1 MLISEQLQ
9 DALAGEFWQAE
20 TSAAVNTGLF
30 TEMMGNDTA
39 GNPDRRR
46 MAVPLSREYA
56 GRVKDLCDHSPELVF
71 NFYAT
76 AFSILLHKYFSAE
89 TVSFISPR
97 GQFVADDTRFFLFRT
112 EITEEKSFREL
123 FTDSKAYLAKSLNNC
138 CTLQQVKKYTSTA
151 NMAAL
156 TEFGFI
162 TGNHFS
168 AFDDY
173 PPAFIFSIEEGKEDY
188 FFVSSFTAAPFRE
201 ELLQL
206 LGLNFN
212 RLLGDI
218 LLKMYEPIPHLSW
231 QSETEQQLLN
241 DFNSVEPYFSLQEN
255 VVELIAKQAALHP
268 GKTAVQY
275 KEKTISYGELELL
288 SDRLA
293 GYLQAV
299 YPSEPDKLFGVM
311 MDRSATMAVC
321 ILAVWKAG
329 AAYVPID
336 KNYPD
341 ERIRQ
346 IVQLSAMNALLTDNT
361 VEQLQLDRLSL
372 AVPVFNTDR
381 LSEELPAEYKKIKIT
396 PAQQAYV
403 IYTSGSTGQPKGVMI
418 EHLGMTNHIGAKVTE
433 MGITPQSK
441 VAQNAVHTF
450 DISVWQFFSA
460 LVTGGTTVVYDN
472 DTVMD
477 PSLFTRQIA
486 ADEIDVLELV
496 PSYLVEML
504 SFLEQEYLPL
514 PFLRILILNAET
526 LMPAMVKRWLALY
539 PSIPIVNTYGATEAA
554 DDISHY
560 IMYECPVTNTVPVL
574 KRPIQ
579 YVEVHIVNDRLQHV
593 PVGTKGEILLAGPG
607 IGRGYL
613 NDEEKTKRSFLKGP
627 INGITARERVYR
639 TGDTGRYLPDG
650 TMEFSGRKDTQV
662 KIRGH
667 RVELGE
673 IEHTLMDISGI
684 GHAAVL
690 INAAHDQL
698 IAYYQSPEQLAKE
711 YLQQAVSEKLPDYMV
726 PHHFIWME
734 KFPVTANGKIDRK
747 NLPLPESGESA
758 HTYIA
763 PRNETET
770 QLALIWQHILGKE
783 KIGVNDD
790 FFELGGH
797 SLKLTRLAGQL
808 HKAFHTIIAVK
819 DLFTVTKLGEQA
831 ALIER
836 SARNEFVSIPV
847 APLADDYPVTP
858 AQQRM
863 WVLSQLDEGN
873 SAYNMPGVFVLEGEL
888 DRDALAF
895 AYRSLI
901 ERHES
906 LRTVFIENEQ
916 GELRQSVHAVEK
928 SNVVFA
934 YNDLCGTPDPANKVR
949 EILQKEFTNV
959 FDLAAGPL
967 LRACLYRLEGNKYV
981 FGYVL
986 HHIIS
991 DGWSTDILK
1000 KELAAFYNLYTGNRT
1015 GGLTPL
1021 RIQYRDYAV
1030 WLQQELEKPGS
1041 QQHRDYWL
1049 QQFAGEL
1056 PVLELPGDHSRPAV
1070 KTYNGRQLT
1079 WQINA
1084 GLTSKLKYTG
1094 QQQGATLFMG
1104 LLGVITCV
1112 LHRYTAQEDIIIGS
1126 PVAGREHADLE
1137 DQIGLYVNTLALRN
1151 RFSGED
1157 SFSQLLSGIRQ
1168 TTLDAYAHQSYPF
1181 DQLVNELHLKRDTS
1195 RNPLF
1200 DVMLVLQ
1207 NTGDD
1212 PATADNKLGKATISG
1227 LPGEADLISKFD
1239 LLFDFTESGDTL
1251 LATIQYN
1258 ADIFDH
1264 NTIERLSAHVEAML
1278 LAVVSSPGKAISE
1291 LHYLPS
1297 WEENLL
1303 LHEFNATA
1311 AAFPAHKTLLSLFE
1325 EQVRERG
1332 HETALVFRNNSFTYK
1347 ELSDRADRLASYI
1360 HHRYKI
1366 AKGSQAGIKLERSE
1380 WLIIS
1385 ILAVLKTGAAY
1396 VPIDPEYPE
1405 DRVKYMVENSNCGV
1419 LIDEQELDSFRQS
1432 LLQEELPLPVS
1443 TAGPRDLAYIIYTS
1457 GSTGRPKGCMLEHRG
1472 IVNRLEW
1479 MWQQYRFSQKDI
1491 ILQKTTFTFDVS
1503 VWELFLPLCW
1513 GAKMVLCEK
1522 ADIASPERIAG
1533 LIEEQ
1538 KVSCLHFVPGML
1550 NAFMGN
1556 LFEETGIAARLQ
1568 SLRMVVTSG
1577 EALSLASVKK
1587 WYEKLA
1593 VPLHNLYGPTEASV
1607 DVTHYTTSATD
1618 TRIPIGKPVWNTE
1631 MYILGKGDQLQ
1642 PVGIAGEICIG
1653 GVCLSRG
1660 YINNEELT
1668 KEKFIVHPF
1677 KTGEKLYRTGDT
1689 GRWLRDGNI
1698 EYLGRRDNQV
1708 KIRGYRIETGEIEE
1722 VLQSYPAIN
1731 TCAVLAPVMENGE
1744 RELVAYIAGNHG
1756 LTTGELREWLSAKL
1770 PAYMIP
1776 GKFVELEKM
1785 PQTSSGKTDRRALAA
1800 SGGKVVS
1807 SGVEYAAPR
1816 NETERKLAAIWE
1828 EVLGRERVGI
1838 NENFFDAGGNSLRLI
1853 RMVRRI
1859 NNQQGVKME
1868 LVTAFR
1874 HPTIAALAA
1883 CISES
1888 KPARETEQAD
1898 ELAESLKIMETTFD
1912 SLNYAGDE
1920 K

>member
-1 MLISEQLQ
+1 LLP
-9 DALAGEFWQAE
+9 LAIQFKDYAE
-20 TSAAVNTGLF
+20 W
-30 TEMMGNDTA
+30 
-39 GNPDRRR
+39 
-46 MAVPLSREYA
+46 
-56 GRVKDLCDHSPELVF
+56 
-71 NFYAT
+71 
-76 AFSILLHKYFSAE
+76 LH
-89 TVSFISPR
+89 
-97 GQFVADDTRFFLFRT
+97 G
-112 EITEEKSFREL
+112 
-123 FTDSKAYLAKSLNNC
+123 
-138 CTLQQVKKYTSTA
+138 
-151 NMAAL
+151 
-156 TEFGFI
+156 
-162 TGNHFS
+162 
-168 AFDDY
+168 
-173 PPAFIFSIEEGKEDY
+173 
-188 FFVSSFTAAPFRE
+188 
-201 ELLQL
+201 
-206 LGLNFN
+206 
-212 RLLGDI
+212 
-218 LLKMYEPIPHLSW
+218 
-231 QSETEQQLLN
+231 
-241 DFNSVEPYFSLQEN
+241 
-255 VVELIAKQAALHP
+255 
-268 GKTAVQY
+268 
-275 KEKTISYGELELL
+275 
-288 SDRLA
+288 
-293 GYLQAV
+293 
-299 YPSEPDKLFGVM
+299 
-311 MDRSATMAVC
+311 
-321 ILAVWKAG
+321 
-329 AAYVPID
+329 
-336 KNYPD
+336 
-341 ERIRQ
+341 
-346 IVQLSAMNALLTDNT
+346 QLS
-361 VEQLQLDRLSL
+361 
-372 AVPVFNTDR
+372 
-381 LSEELPAEYKKIKIT
+381 
-396 PAQQAYV
+396 
-403 IYTSGSTGQPKGVMI
+403 G
-418 EHLGMTNHIGAKVTE
+418 
-433 MGITPQSK
+433 
-441 VAQNAVHTF
+441 
-450 DISVWQFFSA
+450 
-460 LVTGGTTVVYDN
+460 
-472 DTVMD
+472 
-477 PSLFTRQIA
+477 PSL
-486 ADEIDVLELV
+486 
-496 PSYLVEML
+496 
-504 SFLEQEYLPL
+504 
-514 PFLRILILNAET
+514 
-526 LMPAMVKRWLALY
+526 
-539 PSIPIVNTYGATEAA
+539 
-554 DDISHY
+554 
-560 IMYECPVTNTVPVL
+560 
-574 KRPIQ
+574 
-579 YVEVHIVNDRLQHV
+579 
-593 PVGTKGEILLAGPG
+593 
-607 IGRGYL
+607 
-613 NDEEKTKRSFLKGP
+613 
-627 INGITARERVYR
+627 
-639 TGDTGRYLPDG
+639 
-650 TMEFSGRKDTQV
+650 
-662 KIRGH
+662 
-667 RVELGE
+667 
-673 IEHTLMDISGI
+673 
-684 GHAAVL
+684 
-690 INAAHDQL
+690 
-698 IAYYQSPEQLAKE
+698 
-711 YLQQAVSEKLPDYMV
+711 
-726 PHHFIWME
+726 
-734 KFPVTANGKIDRK
+734 
-747 NLPLPESGESA
+747 
-758 HTYIA
+758 
-763 PRNETET
+763 
-770 QLALIWQHILGKE
+770 
-783 KIGVNDD
+783 
-790 FFELGGH
+790 
-797 SLKLTRLAGQL
+797 
-808 HKAFHTIIAVK
+808 
-819 DLFTVTKLGEQA
+819 
-831 ALIER
+831 
-836 SARNEFVSIPV
+836 
-847 APLADDYPVTP
+847 
-858 AQQRM
+858 
-863 WVLSQLDEGN
+863 
-873 SAYNMPGVFVLEGEL
+873 
-888 DRDALAF
+888 
-895 AYRSLI
+895 
-901 ERHES
+901 
-906 LRTVFIENEQ
+906 
-916 GELRQSVHAVEK
+916 
-928 SNVVFA
+928 
-934 YNDLCGTPDPANKVR
+934 
-949 EILQKEFTNV
+949 
-959 FDLAAGPL
+959 
-967 LRACLYRLEGNKYV
+967 
-981 FGYVL
+981 
-986 HHIIS
+986 
-991 DGWSTDILK
+991 
-1000 KELAAFYNLYTGNRT
+1000 
-1015 GGLTPL
+1015 
-1021 RIQYRDYAV
+1021 
-1030 WLQQELEKPGS
+1030 

-1049 QQFAGEL
+1049 QQFSGEL
-1056 PVLELPGDHSRPAV
+1056 PVLELPGDHPRPAV
-1070 KTYNGRQLT
+1070 KTYNGKEVTKMIGPELVAAFKACCQP
-1079 WQINA
+1079 A
-1084 GLTSKLKYTG
+1084 
-1094 QQQGATLFMG
+1094 GATLFMG

-1112 LHRYTAQEDIIIGS
+1112 LHRYTNQEDIIIGS

-1137 DQIGLYVNTLALRN
+1137 DQIGLYVNTLALRS

-1168 TTLDAYAHQSYPF
+1168 TTLDAFEHQLYPL
-1181 DQLVNELHLKRDTS
+1181 DELVNEIRLPRDFS

-1200 DVMLVLQ
+1200 DVMLTLQ
-1207 NTGDD
+1207 VTDVAGSSKQNLEDIKTGGYEWSQHE
-1212 PATADNKLGKATISG
+1212 NSKV
-1227 LPGEADLISKFD
+1227 DLF
-1239 LLFDFTESGDTL
+1239 FDFTEHRDSL
-1251 LATIQYN
+1251 RMILQYN
-1258 ADIFDH
+1258 SDIYDGA
-1264 NTIERLSAHVEAML
+1264 TIERLSAHVEAML

-1291 LHYLPS
+1291 LHYLPA

-1311 AAFPAHKTLLSLFE
+1311 TAFPAHKTLLSLFE

-1332 HETALVFRNNSFTYK
+1332 HETALVFRNSPFTYK

-1874 HPTIAALAA
+1874 HPTIAALAV